1 MRASFDLTKH
11 MTIPR
16 FHCDTPLG
24 QSAAFGLPEAVAH
37 HAVRV
42 LRLKVGDDLVL
53 FDGTGGEHQVRIDRI
68 TGSAVTV
75 SRKAYSAREA
85 ESPLDLWLGQALCV
99 NEKMDWVFQKA
110 VELGVNRCSPLQAER
125 SVVRLSQERAQRR
138 EGHWQGVIRAACEQ
152 SGRNRVPLLD
162 PVQSLGQ
169 WFASLPEQGLRL
181 MLSPH
186 GDKSLSQLALPKG
199 PIALLVGPEGG
210 LTAEEEALAR
220 AAGFLGLKLGPRIL
234 RTETAALALVA
245 TLQGRWGD
253 FVEALAPQ
261 PL

>member
-1 MRASFDLTKH
+1 MRTFFDLTMH

-24 QSAAFGLPEAVAH
+24 QSVVFELPEAVAH

-53 FDGTGGEHQVRIDRI
+53 FDGAGGEHLVRIDHI
-68 TGSAVTV
+68 AGSAVTV
-75 SRKAYSAREA
+75 FQQAFSAREA
-85 ESPLDLWLGQALCV
+85 ESPLDLWLGQALCS

-110 VELGVNRCSPLQAER
+110 VELGVARCSPLETER

-138 EGHWQGVIRAACEQ
+138 QIHWQRVVSAACEQ
-152 SGRNRVPLLD
+152 SGRNRVPPVD
-162 PVQSLGQ
+162 PVQSLSQ
-169 WFASLPEQGLRL
+169 WISCLPDQGMRL
-181 MLSPH
+181 MLSPL
-186 GDKSLSQLALPKG
+186 GGIVLSQLSRPSCPVA
-199 PIALLVGPEGG
+199 ILVGPEGG

-220 AAGFLGLKLGPRIL
+220 TAGFKSLRLGPRVL

-253 FVEALAPQ
+253 FVEAEPPQ